1 MKSTL
6 PQKTAS
12 NHFSARRLVIFK
24 VVGPRRCAAHDC
36 AALVYVPGWQNP
48 LHSDSGFG
56 SRGQDLR
63 SIWRL
68 WMLYSFTEVF
78 RRELDVIN
86 FRRQAIESGAVVKS
100 RAAGSTEKAATPR
113 PTGAIS

>member
-24 VVGPRRCAAHDC
+24 VVGPRRGAAHDC

-68 WMLYSFTEVF
+68 WMLYPTHRDSRDELVHVACEP
-78 RRELDVIN
+78 RRPRGASDV
-86 FRRQAIESGAVVKS
+86 R
-100 RAAGSTEKAATPR
+100 
-113 PTGAIS
+113 